1 MKIGLQAWGSEGDIR
16 PFIALAAGLTAVGH
30 DVTLVV
36 TDNAGRDYSGLAQRY
51 GYKLKSLPSPNIPNQ
66 VESAK
71 IWQSIID
78 VGNPIKQAEM
88 IMTYGF
94 DPVMENMY
102 LAAKELCTENDL
114 VVGHFFVFPLRVAAE
129 KAKVPMVTINIV
141 HNCLPS
147 RLICPPGLPDFG
159 KLFYPLGWKLV
170 STMINRIF
178 LPRVNKLRSREGL
191 IPNTDV
197 MNQTWAAEKLN
208 LIAVSRFICD
218 RPDDWDVRH
227 QVCGFLNPP
236 HEDRKEELPAGLE
249 EFIASGDS
257 PVYFTFGSM
266 MQSDL
271 TLINKTLSIWQDS
284 LNILGCRA
292 ILQVPWDDLSVFR
305 TNKSVFMVNRS
316 PYSYVFPRCAAIVH
330 HGGAGTTQSCLL
342 AGKPSVVVAHMADQT
357 FWGTE
362 LKRLGVAGD
371 TLQRK
376 SLSAQKLAKQ
386 ISLVLNN
393 SAMPEKANIIG
404 KKMAQENGVK
414 NAIQLIERIFI
425 GGVHIPD
432 ESDHRSGVKPTAIP
446 I

>member
-16 PFIALAAGLTAVGH
+16 PFTALAAGLTTFGH
-30 DVTLVV
+30 DVTLVI

-66 VESAK
+66 YEAAR
-71 IWQSIID
+71 IWQAIID
-78 VGNPIKQAEM
+78 VGNPIRQAEM

-102 LAAKELCTENDL
+102 SAAKELCAENDL
-114 VVGHFFVFPLRVAAE
+114 VIGHFFVFPLRVAAE
-129 KAKVPMVTINIV
+129 KAKVPMATINIV

-147 RLICPPGLPDFG
+147 RFICPPGLPDFG
-159 KLFYPLGWKLV
+159 KWLYPLGWKLV
-170 STMINRIF
+170 RTMINRIF
-178 LPRVNKLRSREGL
+178 LPRVNKLRSQEGL
-191 IPNTDV
+191 TPDTDV

-208 LIAVSRFICD
+208 LLAVSRFICD

-227 QVCGFLNPP
+227 QMCGFLNPP
-236 HEDRKEELPAGLE
+236 HEDRREELPTGLE
-249 EFIASGDS
+249 EFIAAGDS

-271 TLINKTLSIWQDS
+271 TLINKTFTIWQGS
-284 LNILGCRA
+284 VTILGCRA
-292 ILQVPWDDLSVFR
+292 IMQVPWDDLSVFG
-305 TNKSVFMVNRS
+305 TNKKVFMVNRS
-316 PYSYVFPRCAAIVH
+316 PYSEVFPRCAAIVH
-330 HGGAGTTQSCLL
+330 HGGAGTTQSSLL

-357 FWGTE
+357 FWGAE

-386 ISLVLNN
+386 ISHVLNN
-393 SAMPEKANIIG
+393 PSMPEKANQIG
-404 KKMAQENGVK
+404 KEMAQEDGVN

-425 GGVHIPD
+425 GGGRINN
-432 ESDHRSGVKPTAIP
+432 
-446 I
+446 

>member
-16 PFIALAAGLTAVGH
+16 PFTALAAGLTTFGH
-30 DVTLVV
+30 EVTLVV
-36 TDNAGRDYSGLAQRY
+36 TDNAGRDYSGLAQSY

-66 VESAK
+66 DEAAR

-102 LAAKELCTENDL
+102 SAAKELCTENDL
-114 VVGHFFVFPLRVAAE
+114 VIGHFFVFPLRVAAE
-129 KAKVPMVTINIV
+129 KAKVPMATINIV

-147 RLICPPGLPDFG
+147 RFICPPGLPDFG
-159 KLFYPLGWKLV
+159 KWFYPLGWKLV
-170 STMINRIF
+170 SKMINRIF

-191 IPNTDV
+191 IPDTNV

-208 LIAVSRFICD
+208 LLAVSRFICD
-218 RPDDWDVRH
+218 RPEDWDVRH

-236 HEDRKEELPAGLE
+236 HEDKKDEFPKGLE
-249 EFIASGDS
+249 EFIAAGDS

-271 TLINKTLSIWQDS
+271 SLINKTLTIWQDS
-284 LNILGCRA
+284 IKILGCRA
-292 ILQVPWDDLSVFR
+292 IMQVPLDDLSVFG
-305 TNKSVFMVNRS
+305 TNKNVFMVNRS
-316 PYSYVFPRCAAIVH
+316 PYSEVFPRCAAIVH
-330 HGGAGTTQSCLL
+330 HGGAGTTQSSLL

-357 FWGTE
+357 FWGAE

-386 ISLVLNN
+386 ISYVLNN
-393 SAMPEKANIIG
+393 PSMPEKADIIG
-404 KKMAQENGVK
+404 KRMAQEDGVNK
-414 NAIQLIERIFI
+414 AIQLIERTFI
-425 GGVHIPD
+425 GGGHL
-432 ESDHRSGVKPTAIP
+432 
-446 I
+446 

>member
-16 PFIALAAGLTAVGH
+16 PFTALAAGLTTVGH
-30 DVTLVV
+30 EVTLVV
-36 TDNAGRDYSGLAQRY
+36 TDNAGRDYSGLAQSY
-51 GYKLKSLPSPNIPNQ
+51 GYKLRSLPSPNIPNQ
-66 VESAK
+66 DEAAR

-102 LAAKELCTENDL
+102 SAAKELCTENDL
-114 VVGHFFVFPLRVAAE
+114 VIGHFFVFPLRVAAE
-129 KAKVPMVTINIV
+129 KAKVPITTVNIV

-147 RLICPPGLPDFG
+147 RFICPPGLPDFG
-159 KLFYPLGWKLV
+159 KWFYPLGWKLV
-170 STMINRIF
+170 SKMINRIF

-191 IPNTDV
+191 IPDTDV

-208 LIAVSRFICD
+208 LLAVSRFICD

-236 HEDRKEELPAGLE
+236 HEDRREELPTGLE
-249 EFIASGDS
+249 EFIATGDS

-271 TLINKTLSIWQDS
+271 AQINMTLTIWQDS
-284 LNILGCRA
+284 VNILGCRA
-292 ILQVPWDDLSVFR
+292 IMQVPWDDLSVFG
-305 TNKSVFMVNRS
+305 TKKNVFMVNRS
-316 PYSYVFPRCAAIVH
+316 PYSEVFPRCAAIVH
-330 HGGAGTTQSCLL
+330 HGGAGTTQSSLL
-342 AGKPSVVVAHMADQT
+342 AGKPSIVVAHMADQT
-357 FWGTE
+357 FWGAE

-376 SLSAQKLAKQ
+376 SLSARKLAKQ
-386 ISLVLNN
+386 ISHVLNN
-393 SAMPEKANIIG
+393 PSMPKKAIIIG
-404 KKMAQENGVK
+404 KEMAQEDGVNK
-414 NAIQLIERIFI
+414 AIQLIERTFT
-425 GGVHIPD
+425 GGGHL
-432 ESDHRSGVKPTAIP
+432 
-446 I
+446 